1 MIKLKSYRPFI
12 TKNFIWE
19 FPTHFKLKEV
29 SEFIN
34 EDIPRT
40 TEYISNSA
48 KEIMRNKSVIWFLKN
63 KETGE
68 IVALI
73 SFTSVNFIKKSAKLQ
88 MIMGEI
94 SEDQKM
100 EIANRLFI
108 FVDEQLELNSLHFDQ
123 LDEIILK
130 KFTLNGYNMN
140 KPELKRS

>member
-1 MIKLKSYRPFI
+1 LIKLKSYRPFI

-29 SEFIN
+29 SEFID
-34 EDIPRT
+34 EDIPKT

-63 KETGE
+63 KNTDQ
-68 IVALI
+68 IVSLI
-73 SFTSVNFIKKSAKLQ
+73 SFTSVNLIKKSAKLQ
-88 MIMGEI
+88 MIMRNLPD
-94 SEDQKM
+94 DQKT
-100 EIANRLFI
+100 EIADRLFI
-108 FVDEQLELNSLHFDQ
+108 FVDEQLELNSLNFDQ
-123 LDEIILK
+123 LDESILK

>member
-12 TKNFIWE
+12 TENFIWE

-29 SEFIN
+29 SNFID

-40 TEYISNSA
+40 TEYISNAA

-63 KETGE
+63 KKDNK

-88 MIMGEI
+88 MLLGNLTDSEKREI
-94 SEDQKM
+94 SD
-100 EIANRLFI
+100 RLFI
-108 FVDEQLELNSLHFDQ
+108 FVDEQLELKTIQFDR

-130 KFTLNGYNMN
+130 KFTLNEYTKG
-140 KPELKRS
+140 KRELKRS

>member
-29 SEFIN
+29 SEFID
-34 EDIPRT
+34 EDIPKT

-63 KETGE
+63 KNTDQ
-68 IVALI
+68 IVSLI
-73 SFTSVNFIKKSAKLQ
+73 SFTSVNLIKKSAKLQ
-88 MIMGEI
+88 MIMRNLPD
-94 SEDQKM
+94 DQKT
-100 EIANRLFI
+100 EIADRLFI
-108 FVDEQLELNSLHFDQ
+108 FVDEQLELNSLNFDQ
-123 LDEIILK
+123 LDESILK

>member
-12 TKNFIWE
+12 TENFIWE

-29 SEFIN
+29 SNFID

-40 TEYISNSA
+40 TEYISNAA

-63 KETGE
+63 KKDNK

-88 MIMGEI
+88 MLLGNLTDSEKREI
-94 SEDQKM
+94 SD
-100 EIANRLFI
+100 RLFI
-108 FVDEQLELNSLHFDQ
+108 FVDEQFELKTIQFDR

-130 KFTLNGYNMN
+130 KFTLNKYTKG
-140 KPELKRS
+140 KRELKRS

>member
-29 SEFIN
+29 SEFID

-40 TEYISNSA
+40 TEYISNAA
-48 KEIMRNKSVIWFLKN
+48 KEIMHNKSVIWLLKN
-63 KETGE
+63 KENNK

-88 MIMGEI
+88 MILGDLTSTE
-94 SEDQKM
+94 KK
-100 EIANRLFI
+100 EIADRLFI
-108 FVDEQLELNSLHFDQ
+108 FVDEQLELNTIHFDR
-123 LDEIILK
+123 LDETILK
-130 KFTLNGYNMN
+130 KFTLNEYNMN
-140 KPELKRS
+140 KQELKRS

>member
-29 SEFIN
+29 SEFID

-40 TEYISNSA
+40 TEYISNAA
-48 KEIMRNKSVIWFLKN
+48 KEIMRNKSVIWLLKN
-63 KETGE
+63 KENNK

-88 MIMGEI
+88 MILGDLTSTE
-94 SEDQKM
+94 KK
-100 EIANRLFI
+100 EIADRLFI
-108 FVDEQLELNSLHFDQ
+108 FVDEQLELNTIHFDR
-123 LDEIILK
+123 LDETILK
-130 KFTLNGYNMN
+130 KFTLNEYNMN
-140 KPELKRS
+140 KQELKRS